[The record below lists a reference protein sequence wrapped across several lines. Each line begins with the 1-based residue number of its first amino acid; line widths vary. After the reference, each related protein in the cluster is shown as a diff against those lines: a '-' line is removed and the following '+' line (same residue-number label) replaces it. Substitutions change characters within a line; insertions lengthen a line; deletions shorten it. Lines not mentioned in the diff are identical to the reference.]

1 MFQSCQVLSKD
12 LAALEAKKI
21 TGMENMPRFMAYH
34 RDNVDLD
41 FGNALLREIGTPVR
55 FSKNNEN
62 VKDCVSELYML
73 LFKNLFLEK
82 HRCID
87 NN

>member
-1 MFQSCQVLSKD
+1 MMILFPNANHTIEYYTYFIFVFQSCQVLSKD

-21 TGMENMPRFMAYH
+21 TGVENMPRFMAYH

-41 FGNALLREIGTPVR
+41 FGNALLREIATPVR

-62 VKDCVSELYML
+62 VKDC
-73 LFKNLFLEK
+73 F
-82 HRCID
+82 
-87 NN
+87 